1 MLVLL
6 SEDEKPG
13 LLFLRLFMDSLPV
26 DIYSHLLA
34 ESNADPR

>member
-1 MLVLL
+1 MLVL

-13 LLFLRLFMDSLPV
+13 LFFLRLLMDSLSA
-26 DIYSHLLA
+26 DIHSHLLA